1 MEAERRSID
10 DFAHDLARIAAAAP
24 PRVAALA
31 AWAADHPQELA
42 FNSVRG
48 LAALSGANANTVMRL
63 AQALGFAGYDA
74 MRRAIQDALRAAPD
88 IYGERA
94 EELSGRDG
102 ASVMDAIRAT
112 SLSNL
117 DSAFSSRARAGIA
130 AAAEL
135 MLGARRVHVA
145 GVRSCFAIADYITY
159 TGRMA
164 FDNFAPRAAAPGDI
178 RDGVAG
184 AAPQDVVL
192 SITFRH
198 YSVETIAAHELAL
211 ARGAR
216 TIAMT
221 DDTASPIARGA
232 DVLLLPAMAGPQ
244 PLPSMLAAFAMAEG
258 VISTMAAR
266 SDGALDNIRRFEKR
280 LRESGAYS

>member
-1 MEAERRSID
+1 METKHRSID
-10 DFAHDLARIAAAAP
+10 DFAHDLARVAAAAP

-31 AWAADHPQELA
+31 AWAAEHPQELA

-48 LAALSGANANTVMRL
+48 LAGLSGANANTVMRL

-102 ASVMDAIRAT
+102 ASVLDAIRAA

-117 DSAFSSRARAGIA
+117 ESAFTPRARAGIA
-130 AAAEL
+130 AASEL
-135 MLGARRVHVA
+135 MLGARQVHVA

-164 FDNFAPRAAAPGDI
+164 FDNFAPRVAAPGPRPSSPI
-178 RDGVAG
+178 HPKGLRRC
-184 AAPQDVVL
+184 APCNGW
-192 SITFRH
+192 SMRP
-198 YSVETIAAHELAL
+198 
-211 ARGAR
+211 
-216 TIAMT
+216 
-221 DDTASPIARGA
+221 ASPS
-232 DVLLLPAMAGPQ
+232 P
-244 PLPSMLAAFAMAEG
+244 
-258 VISTMAAR
+258 
-266 SDGALDNIRRFEKR
+266 
-280 LRESGAYS
+280 